1 MSANSAKKV
10 IMPRPIETDFLM
22 SLDIKVGDSHI
33 LGDTP
38 DGMRRVD
45 ILDGGRFEGPRLRGD
60 VLPGGSDL
68 LLVRADGS
76 ICTDVRLVLRTDD
89 GATIVVTYRGSR
101 HGSED
106 AMRRIAAGE
115 DVPASDYY
123 LRNAPFFETAA
134 PDYAWLNHIVSIGL
148 GERLPGGARYDIYQI
163 L

>member
-1 MSANSAKKV
+1 MT
-10 IMPRPIETDFLM
+10 PRPIETEFLM
-22 SLDIKVGDSHI
+22 SLDIEVTGSHI

-45 ILDGGRFEGPRLRGD
+45 LLGGGRFEGPRLRGT

-76 ICTDVRLVLRTDD
+76 IRTDVRLLLKTDD
-89 GATIVVTYRGSR
+89 AATIVVTYRGSR

-115 DVPASDYY
+115 EVPASDYY
-123 LRNAPFFETAA
+123 LRNAPFFETAS
-134 PDYAWLNHIVSIGL
+134 PVYDWLNHIVAVGL
-148 GERLPGGARYDIYQI
+148 GERIPGGARYDIYQV